1 MKRIIAAHRATFR
14 NATESPFGSSDEIGM
29 LNLITAESRDAIMST
44 ADAGKMIDLSVD
56 YFVGMPS
63 WVRAKD
69 PSYQLWMTRIPL
81 GEKITNSAGVDPEFN
96 DRVSY
101 SCALP
106 PDRPA
111 RCSKASQIARRRGP
125 PELVSWGSQAQLAKG
140 FRSLYVLIQSTL

>member
-1 MKRIIAAHRATFR
+1 MGETGMCTLCYVDDAMKRIIAAHRATFR

-69 PSYQLWMTRIPL
+69 PSYQLWITRIP
-81 GEKITNSAGVDPEFN
+81 S
-96 DRVSY
+96 
-101 SCALP
+101 
-106 PDRPA
+106 
-111 RCSKASQIARRRGP
+111 ARRSPTRPVSIPSSTTGCRILVLYLPTGLRGARRQ
-125 PELVSWGSQAQLAKG
+125 VISQGGVACD
-140 FRSLYVLIQSTL
+140 

>member
-1 MKRIIAAHRATFR
+1 MGETGMCTLCYVDDAMKRIIAAHRATFR

-69 PSYQLWMTRIPL
+69 PSYQLWMTRIP
-81 GEKITNSAGVDPEFN
+81 S
-96 DRVSY
+96 
-101 SCALP
+101 
-106 PDRPA
+106 
-111 RCSKASQIARRRGP
+111 ARRSPTRPVSIPSSTTGCRI
-125 PELVSWGSQAQLAKG
+125 LVLYLPTGLRVLEGKSYRKAAWPVTKR
-140 FRSLYVLIQSTL
+140 RSSTPQI